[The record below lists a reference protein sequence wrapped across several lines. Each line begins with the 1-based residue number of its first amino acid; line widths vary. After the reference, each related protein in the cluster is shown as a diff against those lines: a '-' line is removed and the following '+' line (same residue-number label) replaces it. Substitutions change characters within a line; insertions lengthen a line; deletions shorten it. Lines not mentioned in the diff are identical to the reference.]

1 VKTRSLA
8 EVCALQWQK
17 SVEHALADLARL
29 PADRVHTIRYEDLVA
44 DGAEIGRLSSALGLD
59 VQGVTAAW
67 QATVSPGRKRA
78 FSAAE
83 QATRHEIEKVQS
95 TTLRTLG
102 YL

>member
-1 VKTRSLA
+1 MF
-8 EVCALQWQK
+8 
-17 SVEHALADLARL
+17 RL
-29 PADRVHTIRYEDLVA
+29 NYEDLVA

-59 VQGVTAAW
+59 VQGITAAW

-78 FSAAE
+78 FSATE
-83 QATRHEIEKVQS
+83 QATRAEIEKVQA